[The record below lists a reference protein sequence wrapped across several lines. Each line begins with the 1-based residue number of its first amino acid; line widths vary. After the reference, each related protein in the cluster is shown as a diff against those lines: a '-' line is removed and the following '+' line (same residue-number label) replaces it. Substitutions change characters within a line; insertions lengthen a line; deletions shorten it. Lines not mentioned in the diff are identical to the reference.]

1 MSSTLDAF
9 VETAQFAP
17 HFIEESYVAHDRS
30 GNWRIPDDA
39 RTLLGNIL
47 GLSEGGTAAYAYLA
61 ALRAEEQYE
70 DLECD
75 VMGFNGGGM
84 YE

>member
-1 MSSTLDAF
+1 MSNTLDNF

-17 HFIEESYVAHDRS
+17 HFVEESYVAHDMS
-30 GNWRIPDDA
+30 GKWRIPEGA

-47 GLSEGGTAAYAYLA
+47 GLSEGETAAYAYLA
-61 ALRAEEQYE
+61 ELRAEEQYE

-75 VMGFNGGGM
+75 VMGFNVGGM